1 MAEEELILT
10 VRVDDQASA
19 QIGALKASLSQM
31 GTGAQAAG
39 QERVRR
45 QSRESAEGAAH
56 LTREMRG
63 MATTMGVIGGVVGGV
78 TAKIT
83 ELGLSFLSRVT
94 DVKGYAAE
102 MMKLQQASYIAGTS
116 SAQMQ
121 ANIDIF
127 RQSGVSADRAGSQIQ
142 NFSEA
147 IADMSRVNSETRR
160 NLMRGLRPGEVS
172 DMRAFIDDIMSS
184 DPAEALNKVK
194 AFGEDIRKYQ
204 TELYGPEA
212 GARAQQRFYATFGVP
227 DLSRVRGQFLVVS
240 EDQKKLFKDRQD
252 AADRYYSST
261 VKASVMWDRAT
272 ASITAVA
279 LHLLPVSSSMES
291 IADYS
296 EKVVASLQDWEREFR
311 KTDGSFAE
319 LLRVT
324 EEWGTGLDNWVG
336 KQIAALARD
345 VKAISG
351 DIVTAIEKAKEL
363 QEYLKAKPE
372 DVTARLNK
380 AQGPEAKSGFEWI
393 QDYATGK
400 VDFYG
405 NPIPLGQQPKAV
417 ADFEAGEQGRAG
429 KPTTTTMQPPGT
441 PLPSPSPHEIEL
453 PTIPPL
459 IVPPRAPVEP
469 RKQEVQPVPIIIP
482 APEVPRPP
490 VTPEEWVPAPRVPAP
505 AVPEVKVVPPPTPTA
520 PVISNR
526 ELFAPIP
533 PMIMAPPQP
542 PVISPELRIEE
553 PKPVSVPPSIM
564 RQPIPQVEQAQSTPQ
579 VEQSQPQPIIIPKPM
594 APAIA
599 PTAPEA
605 GAPIIVPPREKVS
618 FNQEQPMPSAFASVR
633 NIDLAGTGPAPWMAG
648 GEKGQ
653 SQDWMDFASAGA
665 AMDRV
670 ANREVNVNGTGKIS
684 VDVRAPNGTNVQAQG
699 EGLFRKTEIS
709 RQVQMEPA
717 MSGPALPAGAVMAG

>member
-45 QSRESAEGAAH
+45 QSRESAEGAAQ
-56 LTREMRG
+56 LSRELRS
-63 MATTMGVIGGVVGGV
+63 MAPIIGVIGGVVGGV

-94 DVKGYAAE
+94 DVKGFATE

-121 ANIDIF
+121 ANVDIF
-127 RQSGVSADRAGSQIQ
+127 RQSGVSAERAGAQIQ
-142 NFSEA
+142 NFSET

-212 GARAQQRFYATFGVP
+212 GARAQQRFYATLGVP

-240 EDQKKLFKDRQD
+240 EEQKKLFKDRQD

-279 LHLLPVSSSMES
+279 LHLLPISGSMES
-291 IADYS
+291 LADFS
-296 EKVVASLQDWEREFR
+296 EKVVASLQKWETEFR
-311 KTDGSFAE
+311 KTDGSFGS

-324 EEWGTGLDNWVG
+324 EEWGRGMNTWVG
-336 KQIAALARD
+336 TEIAKLAVDVRNITENLKVAHRWLQQIGIL
-345 VKAISG
+345 
-351 DIVTAIEKAKEL
+351 
-363 QEYLKAKPE
+363 E
-372 DVTARLNK
+372 D
-380 AQGPEAKSGFEWI
+380 
-393 QDYATGK
+393 
-400 VDFYG
+400 
-405 NPIPLGQQPKAV
+405 
-417 ADFEAGEQGRAG
+417 
-429 KPTTTTMQPPGT
+429 QPPKPG
-441 PLPSPSPHEIEL
+441 SRAEL
-453 PTIPPL
+453 RQKQMEEFKRREEEAARK
-459 IVPPRAPVEP
+459 RAEEDEAL
-469 RKQEVQPVPIIIP
+469 RLQQEKEAQ
-482 APEVPRPP
+482 ERP
-490 VTPEEWVPAPRVPAP
+490 PAPRVGEPGAPALGPRGIPLAPGVIPPEPPPVIPRRRRQPGAGEALPGGGIVYPESSPSIIVPTSLVSPPIVPAP
-505 AVPEVKVVPPPTPTA
+505 APA
-520 PVISNR
+520 PAPSQVM
-526 ELFAPIP
+526 APIP
-533 PMIMAPPQP
+533 VAPAPIAPRNLLSPQQMPVEQAPSTIVMQPAATTAAPAAQP
-542 PVISPELRIEE
+542 PVSA
-553 PKPVSVPPSIM
+553 PPSIL
-564 RQPIPQVEQAQSTPQ
+564 RVEPQQPQLQLSAPPPSILKVEPQQA
-579 VEQSQPQPIIIPKPM
+579 QPQPIIIPKPM
-594 APAIA
+594 APMVA
-599 PTAPEA
+599 PTTPEA

-665 AMDRV
+665 AMDR
-670 ANREVNVNGTGKIS
+670 ASNREVNVNGTGKIS

>member
-1 MAEEELILT
+1 MADEELTIT

-39 QERVRR
+39 PERARR
-45 QSRESAEGAAH
+45 QSRESSEGAAQ
-56 LTREMRG
+56 LSRELRSLAPVIG
-63 MATTMGVIGGVVGGV
+63 AIGGVVGGV

-94 DVKGYAAE
+94 DVKGFATE

-121 ANIDIF
+121 ANVDIF
-127 RQSGVSADRAGSQIQ
+127 RQSGVSAERAGTQIQ
-142 NFSEA
+142 NFSET

-194 AFGEDIRKYQ
+194 VFGEDIRKYQ

-212 GARAQQRFYATFGVP
+212 GARAQQRFYATLGVP
-227 DLSRVRGQFLVVS
+227 DLSRVRGDFYVVT
-240 EDQKKLFKDRQD
+240 EEQKKLFKDRQD

-261 VKASVMWDRAT
+261 VKSSVMWDRAI
-272 ASITAVA
+272 ASITAVG
-279 LHLLPVSSSMES
+279 LHLLPVNKGMES
-291 IADYS
+291 LADYS
-296 EKVVASLQDWEREFR
+296 ERIVSSLQSWEIEFR
-311 KTDGSFAE
+311 KTDGSFE
-319 LLRVT
+319 SLIRVT
-324 EEWGTGLDNWVG
+324 REWATGLNNWVG
-336 KQIAALARD
+336 KEILANISNIEQIIAAYNRLGE
-345 VKAISG
+345 KLQS
-351 DIVTAIEKAKEL
+351 VTGLVDEL
-363 QEYLKAKPE
+363 YRHMQKTPE
-372 DVTARLNK
+372 DKIK
-380 AQGPEAKSGFEWI
+380 ALYGPEAPEKKSGYEWI
-393 QDYATGK
+393 QDYMAGR
-400 VDFYG
+400 VDFLG
-405 NPIPLGQQPKAV
+405 KSIPLGQQPKAV
-417 ADFEAGEQGRAG
+417 EAFEAGEQGRAG
-429 KPTTTTMQPPGT
+429 TPATTTPQP
-441 PLPSPSPHEIEL
+441 IEL
-453 PTIPPL
+453 PPTTSNAPLLLPTPQL
-459 IVPPRAPVEP
+459 IVPPRQQTVPGFEAPAVIPLPPVRPPAPPPAPPVAVEDW
-469 RKQEVQPVPIIIP
+469 IP
-482 APEVPRPP
+482 APR
-490 VTPEEWVPAPRVPAP
+490 AAP
-505 AVPEVKVVPPPTPTA
+505 AVAQPAPPIVVQPAPPAVVTMQPMSQQLVLPPTTQQMPA
-520 PVISNR
+520 SEP
-526 ELFAPIP
+526 AK
-533 PMIMAPPQP
+533 
-542 PVISPELRIEE
+542 PE
-553 PKPVSVPPSIM
+553 SVPPSIISV
-564 RQPIPQVEQAQSTPQ
+564 QPEPVPPSVLRVEPQQ
-579 VEQSQPQPIIIPKPM
+579 QPQPIIIPKPM
-594 APAIA
+594 APAVA

-665 AMDRV
+665 ALDR
-670 ANREVNVNGTGKIS
+670 ASQREVNVNGTGKIS